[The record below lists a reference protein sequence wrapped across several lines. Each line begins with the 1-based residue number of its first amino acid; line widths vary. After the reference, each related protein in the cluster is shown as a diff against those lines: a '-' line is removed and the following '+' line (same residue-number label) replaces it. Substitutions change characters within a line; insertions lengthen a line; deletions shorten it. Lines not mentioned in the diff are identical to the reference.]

1 MSPKKPKCLDTWLL
15 LQESPDKVHIAKFE
29 DDLAECVLE
38 ARPHMIL
45 ILIMETS
52 ESETMHFFD
61 YVESAILN

>member
-1 MSPKKPKCLDTWLL
+1 M
-15 LQESPDKVHIAKFE
+15 HIAKFE

-61 YVESAILN
+61 YVESVILN